1 MVNLKGCQHTMNEKG
16 MKLGPSCMEVR
27 VIGKGR
33 LENVGCYSNQNT
45 LHVYKTVKKIN
56 LSYKRI

>member
-1 MVNLKGCQHTMNEKG
+1 MNEKG
-16 MKLGPSCMEVR
+16 MKLGPSCMEVG